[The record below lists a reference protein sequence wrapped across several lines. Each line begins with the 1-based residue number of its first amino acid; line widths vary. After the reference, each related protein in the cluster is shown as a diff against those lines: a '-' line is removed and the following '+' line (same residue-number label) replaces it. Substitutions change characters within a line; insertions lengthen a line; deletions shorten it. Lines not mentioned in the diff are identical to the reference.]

1 MTAINNIYYRL
12 TLLSMNTTIMK
23 QFLSLALMMML
34 AAVMFPTDAQIVTN
48 STAGY
53 IADSIR
59 EELDNRPYF
68 SLYKDTYFVG
78 GTVLGGKPTEYNSD
92 VKFQISFQ
100 QRLTKSVL
108 PGNTFL
114 YLFYSQ
120 KAMWNV
126 LEESLPFHDLNFNP
140 GIGLSRY
147 IILKNHLVGKVTM
160 MVEHESNGRD
170 GTASRSWN
178 KISWAGEAY
187 ISPLLMAHA
196 KFWIPIVDGKYNR
209 DILKYMGISQA
220 GFQAK
225 SLDDKWVLDATLVK
239 RQGWN
244 LNFNTIIQLGYRINH
259 NSNQFIMLQYYNG
272 YGESML
278 DYNQFHSRIRFGL
291 LIRPH
296 FFSDF

>member
-1 MTAINNIYYRL
+1 MNIKRFLLIAIAV
-12 TLLSMNTTIMK
+12 
-23 QFLSLALMMML
+23 LAGLY
-34 AAVMFPTDAQIVTN
+34 VPVYGQIVN
-48 STAGY
+48 AEKSSKQ

-59 EELDNRPYF
+59 EEMDSRPYF
-68 SLYKDTYFVG
+68 SLFKDIYFVG

-108 PGNTFL
+108 PWNTYL
-114 YLFYSQ
+114 YLFYTQ

-126 LEESLPFHDLNFNP
+126 FERSLPFHDLNFNP

-147 IILKNHLVGKVTM
+147 IILKNQLVGKVTM
-160 MVEHESNGRD
+160 MIEHESNGRD

-187 ISPLLMAHA
+187 VSPNLMAHA
-196 KFWIPIVDGKYNR
+196 KFWIPIIDGQYNK
-209 DILKYMGISQA
+209 DILKYMGVSQA

-225 SLDDKWVLDATLVK
+225 STDDKWVLDMTLVK

-244 LNFNTIIQLGYRINH
+244 LNFNTIVQLGYRINH

-278 DYNQFHSRIRFGL
+278 DYNQYHSRIRFGL
-291 LIRPH
+291 LIRPR

>member
-1 MTAINNIYYRL
+1 MTLNDIKMKLHRFV
-12 TLLSMNTTIMK
+12 LL
-23 QFLSLALMMML
+23 LVVLAGVNVPLRG
-34 AAVMFPTDAQIVTN
+34 QIVTGN
-48 STAGY
+48 ETT

-59 EELDNRPYF
+59 AELDRRPYF

-78 GTVLGGKPTEYNSD
+78 GTVLGGTPTQYNSD

-100 QRLTKSVL
+100 QRLTKSNL
-108 PGNTFL
+108 PWNSYL
-114 YLFYSQ
+114 YLFYTQ

-126 LEESLPFHDLNFNP
+126 FERSLPFHDLNFNP
-140 GIGLSRY
+140 GIGISRF
-147 IILKNHLVGKVTM
+147 IIMKGRLIGKATM
-160 MVEHESNGRD
+160 MIEHESNGRD

-187 ISPLLMAHA
+187 ISPFLMAHA
-196 KFWIPIVDGKYNR
+196 KFWIPIIDGQYNK

-220 GFQAK
+220 GFQAR
-225 SLDDKWVLDATLVK
+225 SNDDKWVLDMTLVK
-239 RQGWN
+239 RKGWN
-244 LNFNTIIQLGYRINH
+244 LNFNTIVQLGYRINH

-278 DYNQFHSRIRFGL
+278 DYNHYHSRIRIGL
-291 LIRPH
+291 LIRPR

>member
-1 MTAINNIYYRL
+1 MNIKRL
-12 TLLSMNTTIMK
+12 ILVIMTLLTGMSIPVK
-23 QFLSLALMMML
+23 G
-34 AAVMFPTDAQIVTN
+34 QIVTN
-48 STAGY
+48 SSAGY

-59 EELDNRPYF
+59 EELDKRPYF

-78 GTVLGGKPTEYNSD
+78 GTVLGGQPDNHNSD

-108 PGNTFL
+108 PGHTYL
-114 YLFYSQ
+114 YLFYTQ

-126 LEESLPFHDLNFNP
+126 LERSLPFHDLNFNP
-140 GIGLSRY
+140 GIGLSRF
-147 IILKNHLVGKVTM
+147 IIMKDHLVGKATM
-160 MVEHESNGRD
+160 MIEHESNGRD

-187 ISPLLMAHA
+187 ISPFLMAHA
-196 KFWIPIVDGKYNR
+196 KFWVPIIDGQYNR

-225 SLDDKWVLDATLVK
+225 SLDDKWVLDMTLVK

-244 LNFNTIIQLGYRINH
+244 LNFNTIVQLGYRINH

-278 DYNQFHSRIRFGL
+278 DYNQYHSRIRFGL
-291 LIRPH
+291 LIRPR

>member
-1 MTAINNIYYRL
+1 MKIFRFVI
-12 TLLSMNTTIMK
+12 LLVVLVGVN
-23 QFLSLALMMML
+23 
-34 AAVMFPTDAQIVTN
+34 VPVCGQIVTD
-48 STAGY
+48 SREGI

-59 EELDNRPYF
+59 EELDSRPYF

-78 GTVLGGKPTEYNSD
+78 GTVLGGKPTEFNSD

-108 PGNTFL
+108 PWNTYL

-126 LEESLPFHDLNFNP
+126 FEQSLPFHDLNFNP
-140 GIGLSRY
+140 GIGLSRF
-147 IILKNHLVGKVTM
+147 IIMKGHLIGKATM
-160 MVEHESNGRD
+160 MIEHESNGRD
-170 GTASRSWN
+170 GIASRSWN

-187 ISPLLMAHA
+187 ISPFLMAHA
-196 KFWIPIVDGKYNR
+196 KFWIPIIDGQYNK
-209 DILKYMGISQA
+209 DILKYMGVSQA

-225 SLDDKWVLDATLVK
+225 SIDDKWVLDMTLVK
-239 RQGWN
+239 RKGWN

-259 NSNQFIMLQYYNG
+259 NSNQFIMVQYYNG

-278 DYNQFHSRIRFGL
+278 DYNHYHSRIRVGL
-291 LIRPH
+291 LIRPR

>member
-1 MTAINNIYYRL
+1 MKLYRL
-12 TLLSMNTTIMK
+12 VITLV
-23 QFLSLALMMML
+23 ML
-34 AAVMFPTDAQIVTN
+34 AGASVSINGQIVTT
-48 STAGY
+48 SDDVK

-59 EELDNRPYF
+59 AELDSRPYF

-78 GTVLGGKPTEYNSD
+78 GTVLGGNPTIHNSD

-108 PGNTFL
+108 PWNTYL

-126 LEESLPFHDLNFNP
+126 LERSLPFHDLNFNP
-140 GIGLSRY
+140 GIGISRF
-147 IILKNHLVGKVTM
+147 IIMKGHLVGKATM
-160 MVEHESNGRD
+160 MIEHESNGRD

-178 KISWAGEAY
+178 KISWAGEGY
-187 ISPLLMAHA
+187 ISPILMAHA
-196 KFWIPIVDGKYNR
+196 KFWIPIIDGEYNK
-209 DILKYMGISQA
+209 DILRFMGIYQA
-220 GFQAK
+220 GFQAR
-225 SLDDKWVLDATLVK
+225 STDNKWVLDMTLVK

-278 DYNQFHSRIRFGL
+278 DYNQYHSRIRFGL
-291 LIRPH
+291 LIRPR

>member
-1 MTAINNIYYRL
+1 
-12 TLLSMNTTIMK
+12 
-23 QFLSLALMMML
+23 ML
-34 AAVMFPTDAQIVTN
+34 AGLYVPVYGQIVN
-48 STAGY
+48 AEKSSKQ

-59 EELDNRPYF
+59 EEMDNRPYF
-68 SLYKDTYFVG
+68 SLFKDIYFVG

-108 PGNTFL
+108 PGHTYL
-114 YLFYSQ
+114 YLFYTQ

-126 LEESLPFHDLNFNP
+126 LERSLPFHDLNFNP

-147 IILKNHLVGKVTM
+147 VIMKNQQIGKITM
-160 MVEHESNGRD
+160 MIEHESNGRD

-187 ISPLLMAHA
+187 ISPILMAHA
-196 KFWIPIVDGKYNR
+196 KFWIPIIDGQYNK
-209 DILKYMGISQA
+209 DILNYMGISQA

-225 SLDDKWVLDATLVK
+225 SSDDKWVLDMTLVK
-239 RQGWN
+239 RKGWN
-244 LNFNTIIQLGYRINH
+244 LNFNTIVQLGYRINH

-278 DYNQFHSRIRFGL
+278 DYNQYHSRIRFGL
-291 LIRPH
+291 LIRPR

>member
-1 MTAINNIYYRL
+1 MNIRTFLLIIAILFAGKYVP
-12 TLLSMNTTIMK
+12 
-23 QFLSLALMMML
+23 
-34 AAVMFPTDAQIVTN
+34 VMGQIVGNEGKTDKQ
-48 STAGY
+48 

-59 EELDNRPYF
+59 AEMDNRPYF

-78 GTVLGGKPTEYNSD
+78 GTVLGGVPDSHNSD

-100 QRLTKSVL
+100 QRLTKSNL
-108 PGNTFL
+108 PWNTYL
-114 YLFYSQ
+114 YLFYTQ

-126 LEESLPFHDLNFNP
+126 FERSLPFHDLNFNP
-140 GIGLSRY
+140 GIGISRF
-147 IILKNHLVGKVTM
+147 IILKNRLVGKVTM

-187 ISPLLMAHA
+187 VSPNLMAHA
-196 KFWIPIVDGKYNR
+196 KFWIPIIDGQYNK
-209 DILKYMGISQA
+209 DILKYMGVSQA
-220 GFQAK
+220 GFQAI
-225 SLDDKWVLDATLVK
+225 SNDDKWVLDMTLVK

-244 LNFNTIIQLGYRINH
+244 LNFNTIVQLGYRINH
-259 NSNQFIMLQYYNG
+259 NSNQFIMLQYFNG

-278 DYNQFHSRIRFGL
+278 DYNQYHSRIRIGL
-291 LIRPH
+291 LIRPK

>member
-1 MTAINNIYYRL
+1 MKNIL
-12 TLLSMNTTIMK
+12 GFLLLLVVLVGVNTPV
-23 QFLSLALMMML
+23 S
-34 AAVMFPTDAQIVTN
+34 AQIVTN
-48 STAGY
+48 SKEGL

-59 EELDNRPYF
+59 EELDKRPYF

-78 GTVLGGKPTEYNSD
+78 GTVLGGTPNEYNSD

-108 PGNTFL
+108 PWNSYL
-114 YLFYSQ
+114 YLFYTQ

-126 LEESLPFHDLNFNP
+126 FEQSLPFHDLNFNP
-140 GIGLSRY
+140 GIGISRF
-147 IILKNHLVGKVTM
+147 IIMKGHLIGKATM

-178 KISWAGEAY
+178 KISLAGEAY
-187 ISPLLMAHA
+187 ISPFLMAHA
-196 KFWIPIVDGKYNR
+196 KFWIPIIDGQYNR
-209 DILKYMGISQA
+209 DILKNMGVSQA

-225 SLDDKWVLDATLVK
+225 SLDDKWVLDMTLVK

-272 YGESML
+272 YGEHML
-278 DYNQFHSRIRFGL
+278 DYNQYHSRIRVGL
-291 LIRPH
+291 LIRPR